1 MFCKRTKGIEK
12 IILANGNGKTLVHN
26 IRNKANKAAKRNLL
40 GLNIFRFPSYFL
52 SNLIAIMDMGVM
64 DVYSSEARY
73 SKLIKFKFY
82 SSRKKNLTPS
92 SLEKMVF
99 VGSVLIKYNC
109 IKLIYQHGYEEMQ
122 YPVIMGG
129 RYIKNRFHKEYS
141 STKIML

>member
-1 MFCKRTKGIEK
+1 
-12 IILANGNGKTLVHN
+12 
-26 IRNKANKAAKRNLL
+26 
-40 GLNIFRFPSYFL
+40 
-52 SNLIAIMDMGVM
+52 MDMGVM

-92 SLEKMVF
+92 QKMVF
-99 VGSVLIKYNC
+99 VGSVPIKRNC

>member
-1 MFCKRTKGIEK
+1 MVVVCLPINKKCQAQNSSFHFLEWYNLYVFCKRTKGIEK

-26 IRNKANKAAKRNLL
+26 IRNKANKAAKWNLL

-92 SLEKMVF
+92 SLKNGF
-99 VGSVLIKYNC
+99 CWLGSNQI
-109 IKLIYQHGYEEMQ
+109 
-122 YPVIMGG
+122 
-129 RYIKNRFHKEYS
+129 
-141 STKIML
+141 

>member
-109 IKLIYQHGYEEMQ
+109 IKLIYQHG
-122 YPVIMGG
+122 
-129 RYIKNRFHKEYS
+129 
-141 STKIML
+141 